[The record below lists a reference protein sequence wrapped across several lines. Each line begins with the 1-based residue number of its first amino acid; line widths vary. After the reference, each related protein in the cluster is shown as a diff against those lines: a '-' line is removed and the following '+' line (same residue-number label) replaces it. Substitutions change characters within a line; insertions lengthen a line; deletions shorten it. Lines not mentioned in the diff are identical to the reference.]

1 MTQEQFLGVVRHVLT
16 AAGGILI
23 AQGLV
28 QDGMWTE
35 LTGATLSLVGVLW
48 SFLSKK

>member
-16 AAGGILI
+16 AVGGILI

-35 LTGATLSLVGVLW
+35 LTGAAMALVGGLW
-48 SFLSKK
+48 SVFSKK